1 MLNNQ
6 VDWVSCTFRPCKVK
20 SNASQQFVL
29 TQNTFLDISP
39 TFTSSVRDKVPGRY
53 YDLLH
58 LFEGPDAHHQ
68 DHLVFQVKGPTE
80 TFLWQLEGS
89 AIITYGNGEKVFP
102 QSKII

>member
-6 VDWVSCTFRPCKVK
+6 VDWVSGTFRPCKVR

-53 YDLLH
+53 YDFLQRH
-58 LFEGPDAHHQ
+58 LNASNQ
-68 DHLVFQVKGPTE
+68 DHLVYQVKGPTE

-102 QSKII
+102 ASKII